1 MNLRSARTVA
11 VNRAD
16 LRWRLA
22 LAIVASVLSFT
33 GCSER
38 SQELDER
45 VTQLEKE
52 LDKTETELQAA
63 NQSLK
68 TARQELAR
76 LKGNSGSSRET
87 PSEIPS
93 VATSASREVL
103 EKSYTE
109 KGKLLKQQLQ
119 EKLQTFT
126 IGTCTLH
133 NINVASPEYPVTSTI
148 SLSIRS
154 NTGNS
159 FQLDLPA
166 RADRAGRWSFPDL
179 TEIVQRIEEI
189 GKSSA
194 GSSSGSGE
202 TSSGSRVTSSTQQP
216 ETRGA
221 TGMPADRTAVIRWP
235 ESGRT
240 PVQPNVANAPPPA
253 AGGSQP
259 APQSQPAEAKG
270 PSANRT
276 FVIQWQ
282 DGGRPAPETRQPNS
296 APTAPS
302 QSSGSKQKKPDQDV
316 LTQF

>member
-1 MNLRSARTVA
+1 KHQKNLH
-11 VNRAD
+11 
-16 LRWRLA
+16 
-22 LAIVASVLSFT
+22 
-33 GCSER
+33 
-38 SQELDER
+38 
-45 VTQLEKE
+45 
-52 LDKTETELQAA
+52 
-63 NQSLK
+63 
-68 TARQELAR
+68 
-76 LKGNSGSSRET
+76 
-87 PSEIPS
+87 
-93 VATSASREVL
+93 
-103 EKSYTE
+103 
-109 KGKLLKQQLQ
+109 
-119 EKLQTFT
+119 TFT

-154 NTGNS
+154 NTGNP

-202 TSSGSRVTSSTQQP
+202 TSSGSRVTPSTQQR

-253 AGGSQP
+253 QEDCSRHHNP
-259 APQSQPAEAKG
+259 
-270 PSANRT
+270 NR
-276 FVIQWQ
+276 
-282 DGGRPAPETRQPNS
+282 P
-296 APTAPS
+296 
-302 QSSGSKQKKPDQDV
+302 KQKV
-316 LTQF
+316 LPQIGLLSFSGRTVVNPRRRRGVL

>member
-1 MNLRSARTVA
+1 M
-11 VNRAD
+11 
-16 LRWRLA
+16 
-22 LAIVASVLSFT
+22 AIITPLLWLTA
-33 GCSER
+33 CSER

-68 TARQELAR
+68 TAREELAH
-76 LKGNSGSSRET
+76 LKGNPGSFRET
-87 PSEIPS
+87 PSEIPP
-93 VATSASREVL
+93 VTTSASHEAL
-103 EKSYTE
+103 EKSYAE

-133 NINVASPEYPVTSTI
+133 NINVASTEYPVTSTI

-154 NTGNS
+154 NAGNS

-166 RADRAGRWSFPDL
+166 RADRAGRWSFPGL
-179 TEIVQRIEEI
+179 TDIVQRIEEI
-189 GKSSA
+189 GKSSV

-202 TSSGSRVTSSTQQP
+202 TSSGSRVTSTQQQ

-221 TGMPADRTAVIRWP
+221 TGMPADRSAVIRWP
-235 ESGRT
+235 ESGRAS
-240 PVQPNVANAPPPA
+240 VQPNVSNAPPPA
-253 AGGSQP
+253 AG
-259 APQSQPAEAKG
+259 APQPVPQSAPAEAKG
-270 PSANRT
+270 PPANRT
-276 FVIQWQ
+276 FVIQWK
-282 DGGRPAPETRQPNS
+282 DRGRSSPETRQPNS
-296 APTAPS
+296 PSS
-302 QSSGSKQKKPDQDV
+302 QSSGSKQKTPDQDV

>member
-1 MNLRSARTVA
+1 MNMRLAWIVV
-11 VNRAD
+11 VNAAD
-16 LRWRLA
+16 LRWRLTVG
-22 LAIVASVLSFT
+22 ITASLLWLT

-68 TARQELAR
+68 TAREELAH
-76 LKGNSGSSRET
+76 LKGNSGTSRET
-87 PSEIPS
+87 PSEVPS
-93 VATSASREVL
+93 ATSSASREAL

-126 IGTCTLH
+126 IGPCILH

-189 GKSSA
+189 GKSSV

-202 TSSGSRVTSSTQQP
+202 TSSRSRVTSTQQQ

-221 TGMPADRTAVIRWP
+221 TGMPTDRTAVIRWP

-240 PVQPNVANAPPPA
+240 SVQPNVSNAPPPA

-259 APQSQPAEAKG
+259 VPQSAPAEAKG
-270 PSANRT
+270 PPANRT
-276 FVIQWQ
+276 FVIQWK
-282 DGGRPAPETRQPNS
+282 DGGRSSPETRHPNS
-296 APTAPS
+296 PSS
-302 QSSGSKQKKPDQDV
+302 QSSGSKQKNPDQDV

>member
-1 MNLRSARTVA
+1 MNMRSGWTVP
-11 VNRAD
+11 VNATD
-16 LRWRLA
+16 LRWRLTIGIITP
-22 LAIVASVLSFT
+22 LLWFT
-33 GCSER
+33 ACSER

-45 VTQLEKE
+45 VTQLQKE
-52 LDKTETELQAA
+52 LDQTETQLQAA
-63 NQSLK
+63 NRSLK
-68 TARQELAR
+68 TAREELAR

-93 VATSASREVL
+93 VTTSASREVL

-240 PVQPNVANAPPPA
+240 SVQPNVASAPPPA

-282 DGGRPAPETRQPNS
+282 DGGKPAPETRNS

-302 QSSGSKQKKPDQDV
+302 PSSGSKQKKPDQDV